1 MRARA
6 ADAAA
11 RAGLDLGYLTVGLV
25 TAILGFCVWV
35 TMVTVTLS
43 LLVFV
48 VGLPL
53 FLLSALVF
61 RWTVELDRRNAALA
75 LGRPLRGSYRDHGGE
90 GFFPRLASTA
100 RDPQTWKDL
109 AWLVLH
115 SGIGFAFGLVALIV
129 VGGILALL
137 TMPVWFWAV
146 SGGPDVG
153 NWHVDTLGKALL
165 CTVAALPLSALGA
178 LLLRGMALGESWLA
192 RLLLEG
198 MAGANGPAGVRAAS
212 FDGATATASGQSA
225 DGAVAVHGTPAA
237 SMAPPRPQVPLA
249 AHAAISATLAAVVTG
264 VWAAAGGGYFWPAW
278 VWLGLAIPLGLHA
291 GLGEALRLERERR
304 AFAIQAV
311 ISIVLVGTVI
321 VVWALAGFGTFWP
334 VWTIL
339 AVVAGF
345 ALHGLAALLWRR
357 VFPDARERELSE
369 RVDELTRTR
378 RGALDVQAAELRRIE
393 RDLHD
398 GAQARLVSL
407 SMQLGRA
414 EADLADR
421 PEAAALV
428 RQARADAGAA
438 IAELRDL
445 SRGIAPPVLV
455 DRGLPAAVEALG
467 RRAAIPVGVAVEVD
481 RRPPPAVETAA
492 YFVVAESLT
501 NVAKHAPES
510 EARVAIVL
518 DEAELRLAV
527 ADDGPGGADPAG
539 GGLRGLR
546 QRVEA
551 LDGTLLVQSPA
562 GRGTTIEVAIPCA

>member
-1 MRARA
+1 MRARLV
-6 ADAAA
+6 DAGA
-11 RAGLDLGYLTVGLV
+11 RAGLDLGYLGVGLV
-25 TAILGFCVWV
+25 TAVLGFCVWV

-43 LLVFV
+43 LLVFI

-53 FLLSALVF
+53 FLVSALAF
-61 RWTVELDRRNAALA
+61 RWTAELDRRNAALV

-90 GFFPRLASTA
+90 GFFQRLASTA

-115 SGIGFAFGLVALIV
+115 SGIGFALGLAALIM
-129 VGGILALL
+129 VGCLAALL
-137 TMPVWFWAV
+137 TMPLWSWAV
-146 SGGPDVG
+146 AGGPDIG

-165 CTVAALPLSALGA
+165 CTAAALPLSVFGA
-178 LLLRGMALGESWLA
+178 LLLRAMALGESWLA
-192 RLLLEG
+192 RLLLDGGDED
-198 MAGANGPAGVRAAS
+198 AVAAAAEWG
-212 FDGATATASGQSA
+212 GATAAT
-225 DGAVAVHGTPAA
+225 
-237 SMAPPRPQVPLA
+237 APPPALSRPQAPLA
-249 AHAAISATLAAVVTG
+249 AHAAVSVTLAAVVTG

-304 AFAIQAV
+304 ALAIQVVVSA
-311 ISIVLVGTVI
+311 VLVGTV
-321 VVWALAGFGTFWP
+321 VVIWALAGFGTFWP

-339 AVVAGF
+339 AVVVGF

-467 RRAAIPVGVAVEVD
+467 RRAAIPVAVAVEVE

-510 EARVAIVL
+510 EARVTIVL
-518 DEAELRLAV
+518 DETELRVAV
-527 ADDGPGGADPAG
+527 SDDGPGGADSAG

-551 LDGTLLVQSPA
+551 LDGALRVQSPA

>member
-1 MRARA
+1 MRARL
-6 ADAAA
+6 ADAGA
-11 RAGLDLGYLTVGLV
+11 RAGLDLAYLTVGLV
-25 TAILGFCVWV
+25 TSVLAFVVWV
-35 TMVTVTLS
+35 TLVSVTVS
-43 LLVFV
+43 LLIFV
-48 VGLPL
+48 IGLPL
-53 FLLSALVF
+53 FLLCAVAF
-61 RWTVELDRRNAALA
+61 RWTAELDRRNAALA
-75 LGRPLRGSYRDHGGE
+75 LGRPLRGRYRDHDGE
-90 GFFPRLASTA
+90 GFFQRLASTA
-100 RDPQTWKDL
+100 TDVQTWKDL

-115 SGIGFAFGLVALIV
+115 SGLGFALGLAALIA
-129 VGGILALL
+129 VGAVLGLL
-137 TMPVWFWAV
+137 TMPLWFWAV

-153 NWHVDTLGKALL
+153 TWHVDTLGKALL
-165 CTVAALPLSALGA
+165 CTAVALPLAALVA
-178 LLLRGMALGESWLA
+178 ILLRGMALAQSWLA

-198 MAGANGPAGVRAAS
+198 DADADGRAA
-212 FDGATATASGQSA
+212 A
-225 DGAVAVHGTPAA
+225 DGAGTVAGDPPGAGSA
-237 SMAPPRPQVPLA
+237 LSAPEVPLA
-249 AHAAISATLAAVVTG
+249 VHAAVSATLAGVVTAI
-264 VWAAAGGGYFWPAW
+264 WAAAGGGYFWPAW

-304 AFAIQAV
+304 ALAIQAV
-311 ISIVLVGTVI
+311 VSAVLVGTVVAI
-321 VVWALAGFGTFWP
+321 WALAGFGAFWP
-334 VWTIL
+334 IWPIL
-339 AVVAGF
+339 AVVVGF
-345 ALHGLAALLWRR
+345 ALHGLAVLLWRR

-369 RVDELTRTR
+369 RVDQLTRTR
-378 RGALDVQAAELRRIE
+378 SGALDVQAAELRRIE

-467 RRAAIPVGVAVEVD
+467 GRAPVPVAIEAEVG

-510 EARVAIVL
+510 EATVVLVL
-518 DEAELRLAV
+518 DSQRLRV
-527 ADDGPGGADPAG
+527 VVSDSGPGGADPAG

-551 LDGTLLVQSPA
+551 LDGTMRVASPGDA
-562 GRGTTIEVAIPCA
+562 GTTIEVEIPCA

>member
-1 MRARA
+1 MRARL

-11 RAGLDLGYLTVGLV
+11 RAGLDLAYLTVGLV

-43 LLVFV
+43 LLVFI

-53 FLLSALVF
+53 FLLSALAF
-61 RWTVELDRRNAALA
+61 RWTAELDRRNAALI
-75 LGRPLRGSYRDHGGE
+75 LGRPLRGSYREHGGE
-90 GFFPRLASTA
+90 GFFQRLASTA

-115 SGIGFAFGLVALIV
+115 SGVGFALGLVALIV
-129 VGGILALL
+129 VGALFGL
-137 TMPVWFWAV
+137 FLMPAWFWAV
-146 SGGPDVG
+146 SGGPNVG
-153 NWHVDTLGKALL
+153 VWHADTLGKALL
-165 CTVAALPLSALGA
+165 CTVAALPLAALGV
-178 LLLRGMALGESWLA
+178 LLLRAMALGESWLA
-192 RLLLEG
+192 QLLLEG
-198 MAGANGPAGVRAAS
+198 DTKVISAAAGGPADR
-212 FDGATATASGQSA
+212 T
-225 DGAVAVHGTPAA
+225 AVAVEDAA
-237 SMAPPRPQVPLA
+237 GDGDANAPPPALSRPQVPLA
-249 AHAAISATLAAVVTG
+249 AHAAVSATLAAVVTG

-291 GLGEALRLERERR
+291 GLGEALRLQRERR
-304 AFAIQAV
+304 ALAIQAV
-311 ISIVLVGTVI
+311 VSVVLVGTVI
-321 VVWALAGFGTFWP
+321 VIWALAGFGTFWP
-334 VWTIL
+334 IWTIL
-339 AVVAGF
+339 AVVVGF

-357 VFPDARERELSE
+357 VFPDERERELSE

-414 EADLADR
+414 EADLGDR

-467 RRAAIPVGVAVEVD
+467 RRAAIPVAVAVELD

-518 DEAELRLAV
+518 DETELRVAV
-527 ADDGPGGADPAG
+527 IDDGPGGADSAG

-551 LDGTLLVQSPA
+551 LDGTLGVRSPA
-562 GRGTTIEVAIPCA
+562 GGGTTIEVAIPCG